1 MMLLLKVEKRNYQK
15 GELNGPAAIS
25 WPRCYHYSDDSG
37 AVHGGVHG
45 VNMYFD
51 GYQLFFSGDSFE
63 FNYSNGKMEVL
74 SNLTICSAFAEKN
87 DIN

>member
-45 VNMYFD
+45 VNMYSD
-51 GYQLFFSGDSFE
+51 GYQSFDFSVAILLNSTTAMGRWRYFP
-63 FNYSNGKMEVL
+63 
-74 SNLTICSAFAEKN
+74 I
-87 DIN
+87 